1 METHTVYLYQ
11 AQIEQQCLRLFGSLD
26 GLEHYA
32 MAVCAHELGHA
43 EDGELA
49 ALACKL
55 DEEISEREQAC
66 IALRIEEN
74 AWHYA
79 QQLLPELDPAFLHAI
94 MEESLFHYRIRL
106 EPATA

>member
-1 METHTVYLYQ
+1 MHLYQ
-11 AQIEQQCLRLFGSLD
+11 TQIEQQCLRLFGSLD

-43 EDGELA
+43 EDTELA

-55 DEEISEREQAC
+55 DEEISEREQAYV
-66 IALRIEEN
+66 ALRIEEN

-79 QQLLPELDPAFLHAI
+79 QRLLPELDPAFLQAI
-94 MEESLFHYRIRL
+94 VEESLLHYRLRL